1 MSVGTYRVLMGACG
15 WKHSAWLNEFYSDDL
30 PEDWQLGFYSNEFPV
45 VYVPTVDWIN
55 EKDLSEWVDDISD
68 SFRSVLEISTSVLK
82 NEAHFLKCVEN
93 IKSLGESCL
102 GIVFKVNS
110 EMTPQIDLLQQRVN
124 IAHLLTP
131 ICIDINNED
140 MDSDFINFL
149 SENSLS
155 TVWHG
160 DGEGQKYLNQGDL
173 AVSLVSSDNLDMAGL
188 RHVIETS
195 LKASS
200 EERTSVLCFEGKPP
214 SLEILR
220 NADIILNL
228 L

>member
-1 MSVGTYRVLMGACG
+1 MSVATYRVLMGACS

-45 VYVPTVDWIN
+45 VYLPTVDWIN

-68 SFRSVLEISTSVLK
+68 SFRFVLEISTAVLK

-131 ICIDINNED
+131 ICIDINNGD